1 MIKGFQCIQAQNA
14 DATQAIQLI
23 EAVFDEFQLGFNY
36 PHVTAD
42 LQDLES
48 TYSKGFFG
56 LMKDSEDNLVGTFGL
71 YPLSKETAEIRK
83 MYLLPAARGKG
94 LGKWMVQFLIDK
106 AKALDYDKIELET
119 SSSFTK
125 AMKLYEKMGFKPI
138 ENCNASSVCNRAYVL
153 ALN

>member
-1 MIKGFQCIQAQNA
+1 MIKGFQYTQAQNA
-14 DATQAIQLI
+14 DATQAIKLI
-23 EAVFDEFQLGFNY
+23 ETVFDEFKLGFDY

-48 TYSKGFFG
+48 AYSKGFFG
-56 LMKDSEDNLVGTFGL
+56 IVKDRENNMVGTFGL
-71 YPLSKETAEIRK
+71 YPLSKETAE
-83 MYLLPAARGKG
+83 LLPTARGKG

-106 AKALDYDKIELET
+106 AKALNYEKIELET

-125 AMKLYEKMGFKPI
+125 AMKLYEKMGFKEV
-138 ENCNASSVCNRAYVL
+138 ENCNASSACNRAYVL